1 MTDFRPWTHAALFGA
16 LWGAVECVAGTA
28 LKMTPGIPGGAV
40 LAAAA
45 VLCMVT
51 ARRLA
56 PAPGATLA
64 AGLTAVLVMTFSLG
78 GLRPGSLV
86 AVLAQALVLEVA
98 LTATGTRWPGAVAGG
113 AVAIAL
119 TPVQRALVVYLV
131 AGPEAARAALALGHR
146 LLDRIGLLPGITP
159 MGALIALVFL
169 AAAAGA
175 AVGAL
180 AWRLAGRVVRRRG
193 GLR

>member
-1 MTDFRPWTHAALFGA
+1 MTDLRPWTHAALFGA

-28 LKMTPGIPGGAV
+28 LKMTPGVPGGAL

-64 AGLTAVLVMTFSLG
+64 AGITAVLVMTFSMG
-78 GLRPGSLV
+78 GLRPGSLA
-86 AVLAQALVLEVA
+86 AVLAQALVLEAA
-98 LTATGTRWPGAVAGG
+98 LTATGSRWPGAVAGG

-119 TPVQRALVVYLV
+119 TPIQRAVVVFLV
-131 AGPEAARAALALGHR
+131 AGPEAARAALALGHT
-146 LLDRIGLLPGITP
+146 LLDRIGLPGVTP
-159 MGALIALVFL
+159 IGALATMVVL
-169 AAAAGA
+169 AGGAGA

-180 AWRLAGRVVRRRG
+180 AWRLAGRVVRRTG
-193 GLR
+193 GLG